1 MDNSRNFWEQKL
13 EQAKQSGAQD
23 QVDRYSYL
31 LATYTDS
38 YFNNLAEFFD
48 QLPRD
53 GDLMLLVLKGH
64 LLIEQQI
71 RSYVNNHFPNQKA
84 LKGVFRETSTVIS
97 LGRAYCDD
105 QDAETMQLWDCF
117 AKLNNIRNHMAHN
130 LDDIGLVDKIENFLA
145 HSDQFLSF
153 GPDSEAIFDRVYAA
167 INAIYQKA
175 LYLAEQQEKQYQNYV
190 ESRAQQSV

>member
-1 MDNSRNFWEQKL
+1 MNNSRTLWQQKL
-13 EQAKQSGAQD
+13 EQARQSGD
-23 QVDRYSYL
+23 REQVAHYSYL
-31 LATYTDS
+31 LDTYTES
-38 YFNNLAEFFD
+38 YFSNLTEFFD
-48 QLPRD
+48 RLPRD

-64 LLIEQQI
+64 LLVEQQI
-71 RSYVNNHFPNQKA
+71 RSFVNNHFPNQKA

-105 QDAETMQLWDCF
+105 QDEETMQLWDCF

-130 LDDIGLVDKIENFLA
+130 MDETGLEHKIENFLE

-153 GPDSEAIFDRVYAA
+153 GSDSDAIFDRVYAA